1 MSRSACGCE
10 AWSTLPAVHTR
21 RLTPSYAA
29 PGRSSRGK
37 CLAAPTRVS
46 RGSAFRRSC
55 SASDDAAPSGASGS
69 SDTAVLQ
76 EMAQLDMLID
86 LLLECSSPEELARAV
101 GENILALDQKFW
113 LRLATRADSAGSKA
127 DKDRLMSLSRAVM
140 SLVDAMVKRADAQL
154 TDSSQVLGEILKA
167 GADETGNWN
176 LPLGEKEINA
186 LNQALEDNKEHINEA
201 LLSNA
206 FAWMRKA
213 SDDKLDGMVVLLQ
226 KVLQLYAAREL
237 KTGVTDGLEGF
248 LNDLFV
254 LDAEEWEEKILD
266 KAKSGEVTEEEF
278 NKAVQMKLEN
288 TILLPSGS
296 NGQRVQVEYL
306 SELKNRGKSAFEK
319 SAASSA

>member
-1 MSRSACGCE
+1 MGGRPRDEGS
-10 AWSTLPAVHTR
+10 VK
-21 RLTPSYAA
+21 RL
-29 PGRSSRGK
+29 
-37 CLAAPTRVS
+37 
-46 RGSAFRRSC
+46 C
-55 SASDDAAPSGASGS
+55 SASDDAAPSSGDEAAA
-69 SDTAVLQ
+69 SDTSVLQ
-76 EMAQLDMLID
+76 EVAQLDKLID
-86 LLLECSSPEELARAV
+86 LLLECNSPEELARAV

-113 LRLATRADSAGSKA
+113 LRLATRADSAASKA
-127 DKDRLMSLSRAVM
+127 DKDRLTSLSRAVM

-167 GADETGNWN
+167 GADESGNWN

-186 LNQALEDNKEHINEA
+186 LNQALDDNKDHVNEA

-237 KTGVTDGLEGF
+237 KTRATDGMEGF

-254 LDAEEWEEKILD
+254 VDAEEWEGKILER
-266 KAKSGEVTEEEF
+266 AKSGEITEEEF

-296 NGQRVQVEYL
+296 NAQRVQVEYL